1 MTKVFSQMKGK
12 KMLTVCLVLLSAPI
26 TAATLIAGP
35 KGLLVAFS
43 AEALIAFAFTF
54 CWVCWHSVKE
64 EAHLGGLLK

>member
-35 KGLLVAFS
+35 KGLLAAFGI
-43 AEALIAFAFTF
+43 EAFIALAFTF